1 MFVKDALQSIQQGI
15 LICNSQG
22 RIIFFNEAYG
32 AFIGCSLEEA
42 KGKSVTDF
50 RKNAMVPEVIKS
62 QIAIEG
68 MIRQEGNQ
76 EYFASIYPIIES
88 GEFQGTISVV
98 TTLASHQLK
107 NSLKTQTLQERVR
120 QFEREEILAEISCCG
135 TGLEAK
141 KEAARRLGIS
151 LSSLYNK
158 IKE

>member
-1 MFVKDALQSIQQGI
+1 MFVKDALQSMQQGI

-32 AFIGCSLEEA
+32 VFIGCSLEEA

-107 NSLKTQTLQERVR
+107 NSLKTHVMLRFKFLQMSTETVYIWEIEIVQFKGVIKKLWRKHQAVLYQT
-120 QFEREEILAEISCCG
+120 
-135 TGLEAK
+135 K
-141 KEAARRLGIS
+141 
-151 LSSLYNK
+151 
-158 IKE
+158 